1 VTAINGPLTA
11 TAHLS
16 NVADPDPGSGVFL
29 TPGSGIGKKTESG
42 SGMNNP
48 DHISEK
54 LRNQFFGLKLLK
66 LFDADP
72 GWEKFGSGIEKIL
85 IRDPG

>member
-1 VTAINGPLTA
+1 
-11 TAHLS
+11 
-16 NVADPDPGSGVFL
+16 
-29 TPGSGIGKKTESG
+29 
-42 SGMNNP
+42 MNNP

-85 IRDPG
+85 IQDPG